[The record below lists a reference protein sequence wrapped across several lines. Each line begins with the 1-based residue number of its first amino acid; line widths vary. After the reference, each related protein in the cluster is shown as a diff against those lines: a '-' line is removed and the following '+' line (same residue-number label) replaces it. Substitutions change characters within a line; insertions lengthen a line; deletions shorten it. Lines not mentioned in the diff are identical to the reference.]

1 MKNML
6 STYYELYPDKV
17 YTKNQKIYF
26 FENENKILIKEI
38 SEENAQN
45 VKIIIE
51 KYGNLIKKQKQ
62 FSEIINNK
70 NGEITTKYKNKNYIV
85 LKVNVVNKN
94 MELEDLNSQ
103 IIKINDDMNI
113 QKKETD
119 KMKKEIDD
127 LESKIIEFNNEYKI
141 IQKTINYYIGMSENA
156 IQMSN
161 KINNKND
168 ASLIINVK
176 NLDEY
181 DYEEINDPSN
191 LEISSKEKCISNY
204 LKYKIYKSKIVD
216 DEVDKIINFYELDE
230 IKLYMYLIY
239 SNYYLSDVKKIIK
252 EEDDEKILKKYI
264 DGNLRLKKMLE
275 KIKKKIKDENTAIKK
290 DNFWINIDL
299 KNSIFC
305 KKNNV
310 DKKKTSEF

>member
-26 FENENKILIKEI
+26 FENENKILVKEI
-38 SEENAQN
+38 SEENVQN

-85 LKVNVVNKN
+85 LKVNVVNKKV
-94 MELEDLNSQ
+94 ELEDLNSQ
-103 IIKINDDMNI
+103 IIKINDVMDI
-113 QKKETD
+113 QKKETE

-168 ASLIINVK
+168 ANLIINVK
-176 NLDEY
+176 NFDEY

-191 LEISSKEKCISNY
+191 FEISSKEKCISNY
-204 LKYKIYKSKIVD
+204 LKYKIYKNKIVD
-216 DEVDKIINFYELDE
+216 EEVDKIINFYEIDE

-264 DGNLRLKKMLE
+264 VGNLRLKKILE
-275 KIKKKIKDENTAIKK
+275 KIKEKIKDENTAIKK

-299 KNSIFC
+299 K
-305 KKNNV
+305 K
-310 DKKKTSEF
+310 